1 MLLGLFV
8 FAVNQ
13 PRRCGH
19 SPNKTA
25 EGNAREIRN
34 AVQRFRAM
42 NSGGCATIDE
52 LVVTREIDSASKT
65 DDPWGRDYR
74 IVCTDDEV
82 TIVSAGKDG
91 TFGNAD
97 DVIVPRRAEAGP

>member
-13 PRRCGH
+13 PTHCGH
-19 SPNKTA
+19 SHNKTA

-34 AVQRFRAM
+34 AVQRFRAV
-42 NSGGCATIDE
+42 NGEACPTIDE
-52 LVVTREIDSASKT
+52 LVVVREIDSASKT

-82 TIVSAGKDG
+82 TVISAGKDG
-91 TFGNAD
+91 AFGNAD
-97 DVIVPRRAEAGP
+97 DVIVPRRVEAGR